1 MIAVF
6 DIGGPLLAYQLLRNA
21 GQSEV
26 TALVLSGILP
36 ALGVLIKLIQRHR
49 VDAVGVLVL
58 IGIAVGT
65 ILGLTT
71 HNPKLVLM
79 EGSVPTAVFGLVCLG
94 SLWTSRPLMYRFS
107 LEFMGEDSPRGREFT
122 SLWQHAE
129 FRRIFILFTVVWG
142 VAYILEAAARVVIVE
157 LTSATTAL
165 TVSKIMPYV
174 VAGALVLW
182 MIFYGRRAQRRGE
195 RRAAQ
200 AAAAEGTTAQDAT
213 PEDPAAQD
221 DPEADAQD
229 RSRPAAAPE
238 PRHRPDPAEMTAHAH

>member
-26 TALVLSGILP
+26 TALILSGIFP
-36 ALGVLIKLIQRHR
+36 ALGVAIKLIQRHR

-65 ILGLTT
+65 ILGLLT
-71 HNPKLVLM
+71 HNPKLVLI

-107 LEFMGEDSPRGREFT
+107 LEFMGEDSPRGREFS

-142 VAYILEAAARVVIVE
+142 VAYILEAAARVAIVE

-182 MIFYGRRAQRRGE
+182 MIMYGRRAQRRGE

-200 AAAAEGTTAQDAT
+200 
-213 PEDPAAQD
+213 DPAAQD
-221 DPEADAQD
+221 HPDDPDDPGTDAQD
-229 RSRPAAAPE
+229 PAATPE
-238 PRHRPDPAEMTAHAH
+238 TPESHRPGPTEMTAHAH